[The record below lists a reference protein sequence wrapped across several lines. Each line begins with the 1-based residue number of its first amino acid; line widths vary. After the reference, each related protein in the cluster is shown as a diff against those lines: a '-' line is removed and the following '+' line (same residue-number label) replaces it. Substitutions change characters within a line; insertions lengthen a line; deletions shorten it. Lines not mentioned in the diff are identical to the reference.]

1 MRGDKPTTGYNPR
14 MKTTAALL
22 RAARQPFTITTLDL
36 APPGPGEVQVR
47 VKAAGVC
54 HSDWHIV
61 TGDTPFPMAA
71 VLGHEGA
78 GVIEAVGPGVK
89 RLAPGDPVA
98 LDWAPSCG
106 ECFYCLNGR
115 PSLCET
121 FKATK
126 WAGTMLDGTTRLA
139 DDGKPVYQFC
149 SVGCFAERI
158 VVSEKSAI
166 KMPAS
171 VPWEISALIGC
182 AVTTGVGAVVNTA
195 RVAAGSSVVVYGAG
209 GVGLSVVM
217 GAALA
222 GAGRIIV
229 VDRVPSKLEQAEDFG
244 ATHAVAAGPNAVD
257 EIRALTGGRGADYVF
272 EAIGIPAVQE
282 EALRAARPGGMI
294 ILAGISPVGS
304 ATNLPGAV
312 LTRQEKTVA
321 GSYYGTA
328 NTSRDFPRLA
338 ELYLAKRLDLAKL
351 VSRRYRLDQINEA
364 YADMLTGEGARGIIV
379 F

>member
-1 MRGDKPTTGYNPR
+1 

-22 RAARQPFTITTLDL
+22 RAAKQPFEITTLDL

-78 GVIEAVGPGVK
+78 GVIEAVGAGVK

-126 WAGTMLDGTTRLA
+126 WAGTMLDGTTRLS
-139 DDGKPVYQFC
+139 DGGKPVYQFC
-149 SVGCFAERI
+149 SVGCFADRI

-195 RVAAGSSVVVYGAG
+195 KVAAGSNVVVYGAG

-229 VDRVPSKLEQAEDFG
+229 VEARAGRGFWRHPRRRGRPECRRRDSGPDRRPRRRLRLRGHWYSG
-244 ATHAVAAGPNAVD
+244 SPGRSVAGGPARRHD
-257 EIRALTGGRGADYVF
+257 HPGRHLTGRQRDEFAGGRADPPG
-272 EAIGIPAVQE
+272 EDRRRQL
-282 EALRAARPGGMI
+282 LRNGQY
-294 ILAGISPVGS
+294 
-304 ATNLPGAV
+304 LP
-312 LTRQEKTVA
+312 
-321 GSYYGTA
+321 
-328 NTSRDFPRLA
+328 
-338 ELYLAKRLDLAKL
+338 
-351 VSRRYRLDQINEA
+351 
-364 YADMLTGEGARGIIV
+364 
-379 F
+379 